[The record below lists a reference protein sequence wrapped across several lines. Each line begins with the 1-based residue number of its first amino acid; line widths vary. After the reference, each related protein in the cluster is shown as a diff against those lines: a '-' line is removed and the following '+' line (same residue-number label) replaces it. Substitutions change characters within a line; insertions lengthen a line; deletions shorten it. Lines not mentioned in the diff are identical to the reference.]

1 MALDRKDIG
10 FKSKDKSALRAALIQ
25 TLFDDLSKY
34 TLYPDHIMYST
45 VLSTLCCK
53 YRFLRDDSQTGY
65 ATLLEILRNK
75 FKKERKTL
83 ISVETVEDMKKK
95 FGAVGRGRKRAPEQ
109 QQPLMEKRRESMQS
123 EEFPGEDEHSTVHTR
138 ERMMEKK
145 STEEVLGLF
154 PFLKHPKLL
163 LHEVELRFG
172 VNLERNLMSGLSRM
186 VDPIFRLS
194 SGHLLTTVMSY
205 IEDASDKT
213 QENGLRM
220 NAALLLLPA
229 LFRERENLLFVVDQV
244 PPSPT
249 PTIVFKGTTS
259 PLAADDISVCV
270 DGIEILSDYPG
281 MDITLAVECIFSL
294 YFSLGIEYPKAL
306 KKILTFMERYFM
318 KLSTSDK
325 VPLPV
330 LKMYS
335 QITALL
341 LGE

>member
-1 MALDRKDIG
+1 
-10 FKSKDKSALRAALIQ
+10 
-25 TLFDDLSKY
+25 
-34 TLYPDHIMYST
+34 
-45 VLSTLCCK
+45 
-53 YRFLRDDSQTGY
+53 
-65 ATLLEILRNK
+65 
-75 FKKERKTL
+75 
-83 ISVETVEDMKKK
+83 
-95 FGAVGRGRKRAPEQ
+95 
-109 QQPLMEKRRESMQS
+109 MQS
-123 EEFPGEDEHSTVHTR
+123 EEFPGEDEHSIAKHLDSIRKEITKLRPNIEAICDSMNRTVHTR

-306 KKILTFMERYFM
+306 KNFLTFMERYFM

>member
-1 MALDRKDIG
+1 
-10 FKSKDKSALRAALIQ
+10 Q
-25 TLFDDLSKY
+25 
-34 TLYPDHIMYST
+34 
-45 VLSTLCCK
+45 
-53 YRFLRDDSQTGY
+53 
-65 ATLLEILRNK
+65 
-75 FKKERKTL
+75 
-83 ISVETVEDMKKK
+83 
-95 FGAVGRGRKRAPEQ
+95 
-109 QQPLMEKRRESMQS
+109 MQS
-123 EEFPGEDEHSTVHTR
+123 EEFPGEDEHSIAKHLDSIRKEITKLRPNIEAICDSMNRIVHW

-154 PFLKHPKLL
+154 PFLKPPKLL
-163 LHEVELRFG
+163 LHKVELRFG
-172 VNLERNLMSGLSRM
+172 VNLKRNLMSGLSRM

-194 SGHLLTTVMSY
+194 SGPLLTNVMSY

-213 QENGLRM
+213 QENG
-220 NAALLLLPA
+220 
-229 LFRERENLLFVVDQV
+229 NLLIIIILKSIHV

-270 DGIEILSDYPG
+270 DGIEILSDYCPG

-306 KKILTFMERYFM
+306 KNGLTFIERYFM

>member
-1 MALDRKDIG
+1 ME
-10 FKSKDKSALRAALIQ
+10 KSAVEEWTVENVVEWISGLGLGNFTAKFTGEEIDGETLLGLTEHMIGKIFRTMKDQVKFLKALEN
-25 TLFDDLSKY
+25 LKR
-34 TLYPDHIMYST
+34 YPDHIMYST

-213 QENGLRM
+213 QENG
-220 NAALLLLPA
+220 N
-229 LFRERENLLFVVDQV
+229 V
-244 PPSPT
+244 
-249 PTIVFKGTTS
+249 
-259 PLAADDISVCV
+259 
-270 DGIEILSDYPG
+270 
-281 MDITLAVECIFSL
+281 
-294 YFSLGIEYPKAL
+294 
-306 KKILTFMERYFM
+306 
-318 KLSTSDK
+318 
-325 VPLPV
+325 
-330 LKMYS
+330 
-335 QITALL
+335 
-341 LGE
+341 